1 MMTLDTP
8 TSSQFSLVISQAAAP
23 AFLLGAVASFIMVLF
38 SHLNRI
44 IDRLR
49 AINAIPDENATSAKL
64 RATGPELKI
73 RVIRVGWTIYC
84 ALGSG
89 VATCFVIIT
98 AFASAYFG
106 VRQELGAAI
115 FFTVSL
121 GLFTVSLISFGYEI
135 RVGLNHVELD

>member
-1 MMTLDTP
+1 MSLDP
-8 TSSQFSLVISQAAAP
+8 LTSSQFSLVISQSAAP

-44 IDRLR
+44 IDRSR
-49 AINAIPDENATSAKL
+49 AINAIPDENATSVKL
-64 RATGPELKI
+64 KATLPQLKI
-73 RVIRVGWTIYC
+73 RATRVGWTIYW
-84 ALGSG
+84 ALDSG

-115 FFTVSL
+115 LFTISL